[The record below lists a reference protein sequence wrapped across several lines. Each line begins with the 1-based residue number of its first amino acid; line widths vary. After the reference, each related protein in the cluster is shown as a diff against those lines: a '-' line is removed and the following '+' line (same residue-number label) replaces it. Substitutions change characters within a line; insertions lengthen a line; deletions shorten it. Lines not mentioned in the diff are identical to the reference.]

1 MKCRVVYNDIESEKR
16 GVAEAYCN
24 VGEGSVSP
32 ERVEGRPC
40 PESKQEINLFL
51 MHCLKNQKLFI

>member
-1 MKCRVVYNDIESEKR
+1 MSP
-16 GVAEAYCN
+16 VAEACCN

-32 ERVEGRPC
+32 EKVEGRPC